1 MTKNFEA
8 IDVNSY
14 WFVGAAYDGVDQT
27 SRFVETGIWEINPEA
42 NQIDSVKFIE
52 AGDRI
57 AIKSTYTRKNELPFD
72 NRGHTV
78 SVMLIKAIG
87 TVIENVGDGNPLKV
101 DWDNS
106 FTPKEW
112 YFFTSRNTV
121 WRVIPE
127 TALRVNLIDFAF
139 DGKAQDID
147 MFRNNPYWLER
158 FGDSPS
164 EHSAFEWT
172 TFYEEMASKL
182 LAFRYR
188 RDELV
193 TGIHKIS
200 ETSDVMSILNDQ
212 YEEGVEGGLLKD
224 ICPFTVM
231 ALFNRGITDDNRK
244 IIAKALAELLD
255 ITEPVPES
263 FNGIPIVNN
272 QRTWFFGYH
281 YKRHADDI
289 DILWE
294 VFARAIAF
302 ADLEDEGESEEAKSQ
317 FVSSYDSA
325 TNCYGIGWNLT
336 MGLYWIRP
344 WSFLTLDG
352 QSQEY
357 INKKLNIEINKNGP
371 KARCDANDYL
381 GLLESLETRF
391 LEETYPVHSFPEL
404 SLAAYQYKPSDLKD
418 LSNRTWIDIILFQ
431 VKQLCLEKDSFEF
444 TVEEFLDRFTDDIQQ
459 RYPDRKDV
467 VGGVKSVLKNMV
479 NNRKLEL
486 ISNGSYRWVDE
497 DIVSDFDTQL
507 PFETDTQTMVK
518 NYSIDDITS
527 DGCFLPKAKIELI
540 LKRLRDKKNLIL
552 QGPPGTG
559 KTWLAKRLAFA
570 LMGQRDDSKIRAV
583 QFHPNL
589 SYEDFIRGWRPSGEG
604 KLTLVDG
611 PFMEMIKAAIDDP
624 ESKYVIVIEEI
635 NRGNPAQVFGEMLT
649 LLETDKRTPDEAL
662 ELSYRKFDGE
672 RVYIP
677 SNLYVIGTMNI
688 ADRSLAL
695 VDLALRRRFAFIDL
709 EPTLGKPWHDWVQS
723 KNGIDSNILNGID
736 SRIRALNEEIST
748 DTSLGAQFQIGHSY
762 VTPAVG
768 MTITNAKEW
777 FSEVVQ
783 TEIGPLLD
791 EYWFDDL
798 EKSQKAQKRLIEG
811 L

>member
-1 MTKNFEA
+1 M
-8 IDVNSY
+8 
-14 WFVGAAYDGVDQT
+14 
-27 SRFVETGIWEINPEA
+27 
-42 NQIDSVKFIE
+42 
-52 AGDRI
+52 
-57 AIKSTYTRKNELPFD
+57 
-72 NRGHTV
+72 
-78 SVMLIKAIG
+78 
-87 TVIENVGDGNPLKV
+87 
-101 DWDNS
+101 
-106 FTPKEW
+106 
-112 YFFTSRNTV
+112 
-121 WRVIPE
+121 
-127 TALRVNLIDFAF
+127 
-139 DGKAQDID
+139 
-147 MFRNNPYWLER
+147 
-158 FGDSPS
+158 
-164 EHSAFEWT
+164 
-172 TFYEEMASKL
+172 
-182 LAFRYR
+182 
-188 RDELV
+188 
-193 TGIHKIS
+193 
-200 ETSDVMSILNDQ
+200 
-212 YEEGVEGGLLKD
+212 
-224 ICPFTVM
+224 
-231 ALFNRGITDDNRK
+231 
-244 IIAKALAELLD
+244 
-255 ITEPVPES
+255 
-263 FNGIPIVNN
+263 
-272 QRTWFFGYH
+272 
-281 YKRHADDI
+281 
-289 DILWE
+289 
-294 VFARAIAF
+294 
-302 ADLEDEGESEEAKSQ
+302 
-317 FVSSYDSA
+317 
-325 TNCYGIGWNLT
+325 
-336 MGLYWIRP
+336 
-344 WSFLTLDG
+344 
-352 QSQEY
+352 
-357 INKKLNIEINKNGP
+357 
-371 KARCDANDYL
+371 
-381 GLLESLETRF
+381 
-391 LEETYPVHSFPEL
+391 
-404 SLAAYQYKPSDLKD
+404 
-418 LSNRTWIDIILFQ
+418 SNRTWIDIILFQ

-723 KNGIDSNILNGID
+723 KNGIDSNVLTGID
-736 SRIRALNEEIST
+736 SRIRALNEEISA
-748 DTSLGAQFQIGHSY
+748 DTSLGAQFQVGHSY

>member
-1 MTKNFEA
+1 
-8 IDVNSY
+8 
-14 WFVGAAYDGVDQT
+14 
-27 SRFVETGIWEINPEA
+27 
-42 NQIDSVKFIE
+42 
-52 AGDRI
+52 
-57 AIKSTYTRKNELPFD
+57 
-72 NRGHTV
+72 
-78 SVMLIKAIG
+78 
-87 TVIENVGDGNPLKV
+87 
-101 DWDNS
+101 
-106 FTPKEW
+106 
-112 YFFTSRNTV
+112 
-121 WRVIPE
+121 
-127 TALRVNLIDFAF
+127 
-139 DGKAQDID
+139 
-147 MFRNNPYWLER
+147 
-158 FGDSPS
+158 
-164 EHSAFEWT
+164 
-172 TFYEEMASKL
+172 
-182 LAFRYR
+182 
-188 RDELV
+188 
-193 TGIHKIS
+193 
-200 ETSDVMSILNDQ
+200 
-212 YEEGVEGGLLKD
+212 
-224 ICPFTVM
+224 
-231 ALFNRGITDDNRK
+231 
-244 IIAKALAELLD
+244 
-255 ITEPVPES
+255 
-263 FNGIPIVNN
+263 
-272 QRTWFFGYH
+272 
-281 YKRHADDI
+281 
-289 DILWE
+289 
-294 VFARAIAF
+294 
-302 ADLEDEGESEEAKSQ
+302 
-317 FVSSYDSA
+317 
-325 TNCYGIGWNLT
+325 
-336 MGLYWIRP
+336 
-344 WSFLTLDG
+344 
-352 QSQEY
+352 
-357 INKKLNIEINKNGP
+357 
-371 KARCDANDYL
+371 
-381 GLLESLETRF
+381 
-391 LEETYPVHSFPEL
+391 
-404 SLAAYQYKPSDLKD
+404 
-418 LSNRTWIDIILFQ
+418 
-431 VKQLCLEKDSFEF
+431 
-444 TVEEFLDRFTDDIQQ
+444 
-459 RYPDRKDV
+459 
-467 VGGVKSVLKNMV
+467 MV

-518 NYSIDDITS
+518 NYSINDITS

-723 KNGIDSNILNGID
+723 KNGIDSNVLTGID
-736 SRIRALNEEIST
+736 SRIRALNEEISA
-748 DTSLGAQFQIGHSY
+748 DTSLGAQFQVGHSY